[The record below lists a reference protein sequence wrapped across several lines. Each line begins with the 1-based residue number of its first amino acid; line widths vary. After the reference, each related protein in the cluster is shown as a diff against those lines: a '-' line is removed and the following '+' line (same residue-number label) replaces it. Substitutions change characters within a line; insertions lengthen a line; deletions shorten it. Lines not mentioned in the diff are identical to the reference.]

1 MSCLGPCLP
10 HCNKKYLQIIMYY
23 KRKYEKYKEKYLD
36 LKKQFEN
43 KIHYLII
50 TVGPTGSGKSNLIN
64 KTTSMLKINNYVKIL
79 IDDLIENDQTYKE
92 KIIEIIKTVKENC
105 ENENINCTENCDSEI
120 KKCIEKRYSNPD
132 IKLIADF
139 NETYYASRKGESCMN
154 IKDVSCDE
162 LNDFKIKNT
171 VSNKKNI
178 VLEITGEIM
187 PNWLFDYKFIPE
199 NYQVI
204 LSYSLV
210 NFDNL
215 IARNESRLYD
225 NIKKFEENYYS
236 PTPRL
241 PEIRKDEFLNKCKII
256 KDNLIKLYECNNTEP
271 LNNKCFKYD
280 QLLLFN
286 NNTNMELVF
295 DSSIHTS
302 KTFND
307 MINTHFI
314 V

>member
-1 MSCLGPCLP
+1 
-10 HCNKKYLQIIMYY
+10 
-23 KRKYEKYKEKYLD
+23 
-36 LKKQFEN
+36 
-43 KIHYLII
+43 
-50 TVGPTGSGKSNLIN
+50 
-64 KTTSMLKINNYVKIL
+64 
-79 IDDLIENDQTYKE
+79 
-92 KIIEIIKTVKENC
+92 
-105 ENENINCTENCDSEI
+105 
-120 KKCIEKRYSNPD
+120 
-132 IKLIADF
+132 
-139 NETYYASRKGESCMN
+139 MN

-215 IARNESRLYD
+215 IARNKSRLYD
-225 NIKKFEENYYS
+225 NIKKFEEDYYS
-236 PTPRL
+236 PAPRL
-241 PEIRKDEFLNKCKII
+241 PEIREKEFLNKCKII
-256 KDNLIKLYECNNTEP
+256 KDNLIKLYKCNNTKV

-280 QLLLFN
+280 QLLLLN
-286 NNTNMELVF
+286 NNKNMELVF

-302 KTFND
+302 EIFNE
-307 MINTHFI
+307 MIDTHFI
-314 V
+314 VPNNINNLI